1 MAPDSPIVLTIL
13 GMGTVLIVLTMIMF
27 MIIIMGKVLGGKTVP
42 AAPAAPTAPAVP
54 AAPSYDK
61 EEEETLAVI
70 MAAVSNM
77 LGTSKIGRINVRSK
91 N

>member
-1 MAPDSPIVLTIL
+1 MAPDSPIVLTLL

-27 MIIIMGKVLGGKTVP
+27 MIIIMSKVLAPKTVP
-42 AAPAAPTAPAVP
+42 VAPAAPTAP
-54 AAPSYDK
+54 SYNQ

-70 MAAVSNM
+70 LAAVSNM
-77 LGTSKIGRINVRSK
+77 LGTKDIGSINVKPK